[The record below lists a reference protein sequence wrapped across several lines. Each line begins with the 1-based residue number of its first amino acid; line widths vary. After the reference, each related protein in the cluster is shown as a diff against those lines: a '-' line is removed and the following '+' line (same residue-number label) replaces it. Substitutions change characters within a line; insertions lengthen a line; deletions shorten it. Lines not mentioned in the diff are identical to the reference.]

1 MVLET
6 LPDPVPLA
14 DEVLVKIK
22 AVGINP
28 VDTYIRSGNY
38 AKMPK
43 FPYIPG
49 SDGAGVIESVGSGV
63 TDFSVG
69 DRVYMVSDGLGL
81 GAYAE
86 MIAYPKSNI
95 ARIPD
100 GISFEQAAALNIPY
114 ATAYR
119 ALNTRGAVR
128 SGDKVLIHGASG
140 GVGIAA
146 VQIAVAAGATVFA
159 TAGSERGLTLVKDNG
174 AHHCFDHSVP
184 GYMSEIRSIAPTGID
199 LIIENLANVNLDAD
213 LAILATFGRIVVVGS
228 RGRLEIDPRMILQK
242 DAVVCGMALW
252 NATAAEVSAIHEAL
266 RVDLAGGVL
275 KPVVG
280 RRFSLAD
287 AKMAH
292 EAIFEPGALGKI
304 VLVP

>member
-14 DEVLVKIK
+14 DEVLVKIE
-22 AVGINP
+22 AVGVNP

-38 AKMPK
+38 ARMPK

-86 MIAYPKSNI
+86 KIACPKSNI

-100 GISFEQAAALNIPY
+100 GISFEQAAAINIPY
-114 ATAYR
+114 ATAHR

-128 SGDKVLIHGASG
+128 AGDKVLIHGASG

-146 VQIAVAAGATVFA
+146 VQMAAAAGATVFA
-159 TAGSERGLTLVKDNG
+159 TAGSERGLRLVEDNG
-174 AHHCFDHSVP
+174 ARYCFNHSVP
-184 GYMSEIRSIAPTGID
+184 GYMSEIRSIAPKGID
-199 LIIENLANVNLDAD
+199 LVIENLANANLDAD
-213 LAILATFGRIVVVGS
+213 LEILATFGRIVVVGS

-252 NATAAEVSAIHEAL
+252 NATAAEISGIHKAL
-266 RVDLAGGVL
+266 FIDLAAGVL

-280 RRFSLAD
+280 KRFSLAE

-292 EAIFEPGALGKI
+292 EAIFERGAFGKI
-304 VLVP
+304 VLLP